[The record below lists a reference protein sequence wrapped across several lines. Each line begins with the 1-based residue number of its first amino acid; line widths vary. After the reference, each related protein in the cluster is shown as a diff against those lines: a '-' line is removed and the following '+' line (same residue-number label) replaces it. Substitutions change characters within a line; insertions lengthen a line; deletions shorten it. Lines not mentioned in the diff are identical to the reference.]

1 VNGTWSNR
9 SYFRLL
15 APRMRLRPDLRSCFL
30 RALRFSEARSRAVVF
45 CAMIVTSWVAPRSHY
60 ADGVFSDHELSGER
74 SNPAGRG
81 S

>member
-1 VNGTWSNR
+1 
-9 SYFRLL
+9 
-15 APRMRLRPDLRSCFL
+15 MRLRPDLRSCFL

>member
-1 VNGTWSNR
+1 
-9 SYFRLL
+9 
-15 APRMRLRPDLRSCFL
+15 
-30 RALRFSEARSRAVVF
+30 LRFSEARSRAVVF